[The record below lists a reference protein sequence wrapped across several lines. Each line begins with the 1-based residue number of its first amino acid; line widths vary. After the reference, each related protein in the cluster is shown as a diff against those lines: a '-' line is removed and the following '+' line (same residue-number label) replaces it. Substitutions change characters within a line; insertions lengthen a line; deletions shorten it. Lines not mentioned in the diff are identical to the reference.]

1 MTLTRSLKIGIPIF
15 LVAINM
21 RAGLILIG
29 PLLPIIKEEYDLTVF
44 MESILGA
51 APLICFSLSA
61 LFMSRLIRKTDTNRI
76 ITYAITLVAASLFLR
91 TIYDLPALLIFS
103 ITLGIAVAILN
114 FMLPIWVRENNT
126 GNAGLLTGTY
136 AAIMGIFSAVALAIT
151 VPLATMTSFTWRFS
165 MAPWFVVAVFTAIL
179 WWFKIRNTKP
189 IVSNEAMPNFWKSP
203 ILRNKKAW
211 SLTLFFGMLNM
222 IHYASAVWM
231 PTILLEKGF
240 RLVDTGFLVA
250 IATLIGSLLS
260 LAVPH
265 FASRGKDFRWVLFGF
280 STVLAL
286 SYIAVALDSG
296 PRLWLWVILCN
307 IGVYVTF
314 ALALFLVVFNGS
326 NDDNTKNLSIMM
338 QSVGYLLATTAPI
351 ILGGLFVFTGSW
363 GISLFFLVALAGL
376 QMIVSFKTGN
386 SEKI

>member
-1 MTLTRSLKIGIPIF
+1 MTLTRSLKVGIPIF
-15 LVAINM
+15 LVAVNM

-29 PLLPIIKEEYDLTVF
+29 PLLPIIKEEYGLSVF

-61 LFMSRLIRKTDTNRI
+61 LFMSRLIRKADTNRI
-76 ITYAITLVAASLFLR
+76 ITYAITLVALSLILR
-91 TIYDLPALLIFS
+91 TIYNIPALLFFS

-126 GNAGLLTGTY
+126 GNAGLITGTY
-136 AAIMGIFSAVALAIT
+136 AAIMGIFSAVALAVT

-165 MAPWFVVAVFTAIL
+165 MVPWFIVAAVTSVL
-179 WWFKIRNTKP
+179 WWVKIRNSKP
-189 IVSNEAMPNFWKSP
+189 NITNEQMPNFWKSP
-203 ILRNKKAW
+203 ILRSRKAW

-231 PTILLEKGF
+231 PTILVEKGM

-250 IATLIGSLLS
+250 LATVIGSLLS

-265 FASRGKDFRWVLFGF
+265 FASRGKDFRLVLFGF
-280 STVLAL
+280 SGVLAL
-286 SYIAVALDSG
+286 SYIAVAVDSG
-296 PRLWLWVILCN
+296 PRLWLWVVLCN
-307 IGVYVTF
+307 VGVYVTF
-314 ALALFLVVFNGS
+314 ALALFLVIFNGS

-351 ILGGLFVFTGSW
+351 VLGGLFVLTGSW
-363 GISLFFLVALAGL
+363 SISLFFLVALAAL
-376 QMIVSFKTGN
+376 QMIFSFKTGD
-386 SEKI
+386 SEKV